1 MKKTVRI
8 LQILLAAVSALL
20 AAVFVFIEG
29 YGVVSANWLLHE
41 QAAIGFLQV
50 LLRFVLA
57 AGALMTSVRIL
68 IGRKNNVYLGL
79 CTAAA
84 CTVLA
89 MLVPNGFGILFAAL
103 AYAVLLTC
111 LILK

>member
-41 QAAIGFLQV
+41 QAAI
-50 LLRFVLA
+50 
-57 AGALMTSVRIL
+57 
-68 IGRKNNVYLGL
+68 
-79 CTAAA
+79 
-84 CTVLA
+84 
-89 MLVPNGFGILFAAL
+89 
-103 AYAVLLTC
+103 
-111 LILK
+111 